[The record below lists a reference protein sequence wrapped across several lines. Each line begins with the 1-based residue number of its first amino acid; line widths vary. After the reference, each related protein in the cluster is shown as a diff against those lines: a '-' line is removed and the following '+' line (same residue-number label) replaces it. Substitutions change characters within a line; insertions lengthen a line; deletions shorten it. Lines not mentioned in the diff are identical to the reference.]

1 MPRRESPHTHGRSEI
16 WTRSEVVEAYET
28 YRVNLAERLRAYRQ
42 RAGLSQEALAE
53 RSGVHAKH
61 IQRIERCK
69 CNPKLATLVALA
81 VGLGIEVR
89 TLLR

>member
-1 MPRRESPHTHGRSEI
+1 M
-16 WTRSEVVEAYET
+16 VDAFEAQ
-28 YRVNLAERLRAYRQ
+28 RGNLARRLRDHRR

-61 IQRIERCK
+61 IQRIERCR
-69 CNPKLATLVALA
+69 CNPNLATLVALA